1 MSFSSSAFI
10 TELRIFTS
18 NDKTDAQRFNAFYRR
33 KQRPCSTSI
42 ETWISRT
49 RHENDRSQ
57 PFGYRFVRLTRRFLV
72 VYYAL
77 EIGRVP
83 GHYLVTIDARTI
95 RNTIDTQERRLN
107 RVTRSLWP
115 MNKRSIWRRW
125 RSLRIHKVTI
135 TRRPI
140 IINLRSSA

>member
-1 MSFSSSAFI
+1 MHS
-10 TELRIFTS
+10 
-18 NDKTDAQRFNAFYRR
+18 D
-33 KQRPCSTSI
+33 
-42 ETWISRT
+42 
-49 RHENDRSQ
+49 
-57 PFGYRFVRLTRRFLV
+57 LTRFIDGSKDLALHRSKPEYLGHATKTTV
-72 VYYAL
+72 RISLRKINSSLPRRVYYAL

-135 TRRPI
+135 TRPPI
-140 IINLRSSA
+140 IINFRSSA